1 MVGKKSDEQKLGLAP
16 ALSWTGSRRA
26 QSRRVGDAMQKK
38 WILLPLALV
47 FIGWLTTA
55 FFSVQAHQVGIVTRF
70 SRPLAGTFAPGLHI
84 KAPWPIDAVIPVDQR
99 LLILKYQALTEFLTQ
114 DKKNILV
121 DSYALWK
128 ISDADRYLATLRL
141 RSNAEARLLDMITAA
156 LGEVVGSYPLSS
168 FINPEQG
175 GVKIDEINSEIKELC
190 QKDAMRN
197 YGIDIVDM
205 RINGFNFP
213 AQNRA
218 SLIKRMEAE
227 RSRIATR
234 YRAEGEEKAQKIRA
248 DTELETR
255 SLLAEAKSKAEVTRG
270 EAEAKAM
277 RIYADAYGADPAFY
291 RFMRNLEALDKVV
304 DKDTTIMLPLDA
316 EPWRLLKQDQP

>member
-1 MVGKKSDEQKLGLAP
+1 MKTGTKWLLSILLLGLMLW
-16 ALSWTGSRRA
+16 LSS
-26 QSRRVGDAMQKK
+26 
-38 WILLPLALV
+38 
-47 FIGWLTTA
+47 A
-55 FFSVQAHQVGIVTRF
+55 FYTVQAHQVGIVTRF
-70 SRPLAGTFAPGLHI
+70 SRPLPGTNAPGLHL

-128 ISDADRYLATLRL
+128 VSDAHRYLATLRL

-168 FINPEQG
+168 FINLEKDA
-175 GVKIDEINSEIKELC
+175 VKIDEINNKIMRIC
-190 QKDAMRN
+190 QADAMQN
-197 YGIDIVDM
+197 YGIEIVDM

-213 AQNRA
+213 EQNRA

-255 SLLAEAKSKAEVTRG
+255 SLLAEAKRKAEVTKG
-270 EAEAKAM
+270 EAEAEAM
-277 RIYADAYGADPAFY
+277 RVYAEAYGADPAFY

-304 DKDTTIMLPLDA
+304 DKDTTILLPAEA
-316 EPWRLLKQDQP
+316 EPWRLLNQDKP